1 MRSLPK
7 SSGWS
12 SSGPPEAPAPNFGLQ
27 AQRYALYRP
36 TYPAELF
43 ARLVAAIGAPRRHAV
58 DLGAGTGQAT
68 GDLLARFE
76 TVTAVEPDPAMAAL
90 IAPDPR
96 LDVRVETAE
105 AALFR
110 DGQADAVVA
119 ATALHWMD
127 QDVMARR
134 AAGWLRPGGGFLAFA
149 YGPAKIVGP
158 AGAAHEMLRRYQ
170 DWRNNWHERLSA
182 WRSYEGVL
190 RDCGG
195 YRSVTGFAVD
205 VDFHWSGAETAGFFL
220 STSYGSAFA
229 RATGDEIGYGAA
241 LACTLD
247 AAAGGAPIHVRF
259 PIEAALGLV

>member
-1 MRSLPK
+1 MSSPK

-27 AQRYALYRP
+27 AQRYAAFRP
-36 TYPAELF
+36 TYPADLYD
-43 ARLVAAIGAPRRHAV
+43 RLVAAIGAPRRHAI

-76 TVTAVEPDPAMAAL
+76 RVTAVEPDPAMAAL

-96 LDVRVETAE
+96 LDVRVEPAE

-127 QDVMARR
+127 QDLMVRR

-149 YGPAKIVGP
+149 YGPARIAAP
-158 AGAAHEMLRRYQ
+158 AAAEHEMLRRYH

-182 WRSYEGVL
+182 WRPYEGVL
-190 RDCGG
+190 RDSGA
-195 YRSVTGFAVD
+195 YRSVTAFSVD
-205 VDFHWSGAETAGFFL
+205 VDFHWSGEETAGFFL
-220 STSYGSAFA
+220 STSYGAGFA
-229 RATGDEIGYGAA
+229 RSTGDELGYGEA
-241 LACTLD
+241 LARTLE
-247 AAAGGAPIHVRF
+247 AAAHLGPIHVRF
-259 PIEAALGLV
+259 PVEAALAIV